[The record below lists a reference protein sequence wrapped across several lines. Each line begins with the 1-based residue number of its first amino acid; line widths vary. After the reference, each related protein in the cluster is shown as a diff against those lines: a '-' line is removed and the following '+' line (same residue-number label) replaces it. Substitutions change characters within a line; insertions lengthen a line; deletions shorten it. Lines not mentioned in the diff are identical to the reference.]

1 MFKANLRRIKL
12 FPSVLTLSPNKIFK
26 HLKNPAP
33 KSLRFAVSGI
43 KLKIIRHEKKQ
54 KNTTHN

>member
-12 FPSVLTLSPNKIFK
+12 FPSVLTLSPNKILKYF
-26 HLKNPAP
+26 KNPAC
-33 KSLRFAVSGI
+33 KSIRFVVSGI
-43 KLKIIRHEKKQ
+43 KLKIIRHEKQ